1 MNDLHLYYRNQVI
14 IFSLVYYILHLI
26 LFLFEIE
33 GNARVLNLA
42 GLPTEVLEKGIFPYL
57 TRKELKRISLN
68 QRLTDIANSVIDR
81 RDTKCKYKLKCL
93 LYENYIQM
101 RQG

>member
-57 TRKELKRISLN
+57 TRKELKRIRLN
-68 QRLTDIANSVIDR
+68 KRLKEIADSVMDKRDR
-81 RDTKCKYKLKCL
+81 KCKYAYLFIRRP
-93 LYENYIQM
+93 YI
-101 RQG
+101 